1 MSVLAA
7 CRGVRLLPGGLRQ
20 ISTATRR
27 GTAAPEPVPAA
38 SPSLDDTAS
47 FRAADIRYELSAPN
61 AKLNLADLK
70 FGAVFTDHMFLT
82 EHVAGRG
89 WSTPTIGPFQTIAVH
104 PAAPVL
110 HYGLCCF
117 EGMKAYAGADGR
129 ARLFRPD
136 MNMRRLARSAAR
148 LQLAPFDTQELL
160 ECLKELVRTDSAW
173 LPTQDGYSMY
183 IRPYAFSTSHT
194 LGVSRST
201 RTTLGII
208 MSPVGPYFPSGLTPI
223 PIFVDEVH
231 RRAWPGGVG
240 DSKVGGNY
248 APTILPQ
255 VEAAERHGT
264 PQVVYTFAQ
273 PGQAPEEAVFEECGS
288 MNVMF
293 LLDKGSGHRE
303 LVTPPLHGTIL
314 PGVTRDSILALARAM
329 PGVEVSER
337 TISIGEVERAAA
349 AGRLLE
355 AFGCGTACIV
365 QPISSFVRAGGQL
378 MRAAGDGAFVARMHA
393 ALCDIQYGRVSH
405 PWSIPI

>member
-1 MSVLAA
+1 
-7 CRGVRLLPGGLRQ
+7 
-20 ISTATRR
+20 
-27 GTAAPEPVPAA
+27 
-38 SPSLDDTAS
+38 DDTAS

-117 EGMKAYAGADGR
+117 EGMKAYAGTDGR

-240 DSKVGGNY
+240 DSKV
-248 APTILPQ
+248 
-255 VEAAERHGT
+255 EAAERHGT

-293 LLDKGSGHRE
+293 LLDK
-303 LVTPPLHGTIL
+303 
-314 PGVTRDSILALARAM
+314 
-329 PGVEVSER
+329 VSER

-405 PWSIPI
+405 PWSVPI